1 MTQQGHSGVLC
12 PLCETPVDPVGQD
25 WCPRCAAPLKSATFG
40 QLLEADEALRAYRR
54 SYDAL
59 AAGWT
64 QWGERRQLLVDEL
77 AAQRY
82 RTPVPSEEPIA
93 AQPETEGTEPADM
106 PPVPVTPLAPDMP
119 AVATAPAGT
128 ESPEAEAEA
137 EAEAEPD
144 QAQVAAFEA
153 PGVAPSPA
161 SAPEPARASAAHAAA
176 PAPARTATSTAPPV
190 QRHRPPAQPAR
201 KPRRRMSE
209 VFTAPV
215 LLGVSGASLMI
226 AAAIVAVAIT
236 WATAT
241 PLVRGVLVLLV
252 AGGVGALAVWLRRLH
267 LVITS
272 GSVGIVAMGFAGTS
286 AVAFLSE
293 SPTVSPYSAAVAFL
307 LAGAA
312 GIALA
317 RLKLAWVGPSAAIAL
332 TGFVIAL
339 TITVT
344 SQTADAGVIW
354 AWSVTGAV
362 TALSLAATSVLWP
375 WRSAQHIAGWAGL
388 SWVGIV
394 GVGAATWLWLG
405 DVTLTG
411 AFASVVPLAALA
423 SLTRNKR
430 TSVAATATVT
440 TAALVTVVSPGFAY
454 VAQATPWQ
462 QITVVAGTIA
472 VVVGAGAR
480 LPVLIRRHVLAG
492 LLPGYALVWAV
503 AVSFAGAGLSQRGEL
518 MVNPA
523 AQPADVFT
531 FDVWVGLAPALL
543 AIAVATLRTWN
554 LAELKI
560 SGGLQRLV
568 VMSGP
573 LAGIASI
580 AVLTVTMSDLV
591 VREWDTWVWVL
602 VGVALALAFGA
613 VRKIWQWELA
623 QRLAMW
629 AAVMWIAVAGAVVVV
644 RAWSGDLTTVE
655 SLAGVVPL
663 IALVALTRW
672 LPRASTIMA
681 AALASAWVPS
691 VGFVCGFTPWQQIAM
706 VSAVIALAVA
716 VGVKLSPVRQRAVAI
731 GLIPAFVVVA
741 VGTGGYALGTLVT
754 HTGHAVTSSLLG
766 DGSYANPP
774 DPGDLWAGVA
784 ALVTGVAVA
793 GVRWWRVEEIDRS
806 LTGWL
811 RAGGVVGALMVV
823 VGVAIGATAVAET
836 AGGSRAHV
844 ALASALSVAAVV
856 LLFARVLWADRVVKN
871 VSSGSAVAL
880 AGLAGLHGVWGLAIG
895 ELSLLVGLGIAL
907 APVAVL
913 AVWGVKRPAEG
924 TALAALHATGVA
936 GAFASAAGATPT
948 LALAVPVALAAVLAW
963 TVRLLPGRQRHLVLI
978 GLTPALG
985 WGLLAGLWS
994 VFEAV
999 QWLDPARWTPPG
1011 WVAVAAVSAA
1021 VALAASRTGP
1031 WRPVAPIF
1039 EAIGAL
1045 LVLAAAPIALAAG
1058 AKVIGL
1064 NEPAFAIGP
1073 AVAGA
1078 IGAATGLAWWRD
1090 RVARRLTRVGAVLW
1104 VAAAGIMG
1112 WLHVAYSSW
1121 DFATTVVLS
1130 AGALTLLVAAAR
1142 WWPRPA
1148 LAPTALLL
1156 IAAPVA
1162 LVARSEWAA
1171 VALGVAMLVGVVLVG
1186 LMLFLVPVRLRLI
1199 GLIGTLPALT
1209 TGVVWVVTAAI
1220 AGAAEA
1226 VTGGLAEQGL
1236 ANHWWALG
1244 LVAALGVAM
1253 VVIGRLGIGRGVE
1266 QVADIT
1272 LAVSLVAGVMVA
1284 TAALA
1289 RLAGP
1294 DAPGDQARLLGAP
1307 VAALIVG
1314 AAVVVWATR
1323 WERALA
1329 GSGGAA
1335 GAPPVA
1341 RISVAPVVARVGA
1354 IAWIAVLGVAVLTWV
1369 ARADIHWLAGV
1380 GMTLVLA
1387 AGLGAAG
1394 ARWPYMGLL
1403 PAVALATTAPYVVV
1417 PVAIG
1422 AGFAASA
1429 CFAGALVAAGVWCA
1443 RLLATTRR
1451 RAVWMGLIPAALGAL
1466 AAMTFAMLL
1475 TFTALAGRFVAASVM
1490 RSQATVDVVTWWH
1503 VGVVAAGAVT
1513 ALSWRGAQRF
1523 RGWLLLSTL
1532 VVTAAALPT
1541 IWAVVLL
1548 SVSAL
1553 SLLFA
1558 GRWLR
1563 TGSVAAGVAVVC
1575 AMMWS
1580 VGSDVGLALT
1590 GTTATVIS
1598 VTVALGWRTRAL
1610 TWGAVVAPVT
1620 ALIAGVFMARALEA
1634 SQVALPAGV
1643 GLSMV
1648 IVLVLV
1654 SADRERLRMPVAS
1667 MAIPVTVLAPLFAG
1681 SAAMMG
1687 LAFVL
1692 GAATWWR
1699 LFSAGLTWARW
1710 MCAATASFGT
1720 AALLA
1725 SINIQV
1731 IEAYT
1736 AVPALALL
1744 LIGVQWLHDKP
1755 QLRSITALSPGLA
1768 AALVPSYL
1776 ALVLEPDQIWRTIAL
1791 IGAVIALALIGLR
1804 LRWFAPIL
1812 ATAVTAVVL
1821 SVLQFIAGG
1830 NLVVRLVAFAVV
1842 GALLLGIASFFEK
1855 LKELR

>member
-1 MTQQGHSGVLC
+1 M
-12 PLCETPVDPVGQD
+12 GQD

-119 AVATAPAGT
+119 AVATSPAGT

-144 QAQVAAFEA
+144 QAQAAAFET
-153 PGVAPSPA
+153 PGAAPSPA

-241 PLVRGVLVLLV
+241 PVVRGVLVLIV

-293 SPTVSPYSAAVAFL
+293 SPALSPYSAAVAFL

-332 TGFVIAL
+332 TGFVVAL

-344 SQTADAGVIW
+344 SQTADAGAIW
-354 AWSVTGAV
+354 AWSVTGVV
-362 TALSLAATSVLWP
+362 TAFALAATSVLWP
-375 WRSAQHIAGWAGL
+375 WRSAHHIAGWAGL

-394 GVGAATWLWLG
+394 GVVAAMWLWFG

-411 AFASVVPLAALA
+411 AFASVVPIAALA
-423 SLTRNKR
+423 WLSRSERAT
-430 TSVAATATVT
+430 VAATATVT
-440 TAALVTVVSPGFAY
+440 TAALVTIVGPGFAFI
-454 VAQATPWQ
+454 AQATPWQ
-462 QITVVAGTIA
+462 QITVLAGTIA
-472 VVVGAGAR
+472 AVVVVGAR
-480 LPVLIRRHVLAG
+480 LPALMRRHVLAG
-492 LLPGYALVWAV
+492 LLPGYALAWAV

-523 AQPADVFT
+523 AESADVFT

-560 SGGLQRLV
+560 SGGLQQIV

-573 LAGIASI
+573 LAGITAI
-580 AVLTVTMSDLV
+580 MVLTVTISDLIV
-591 VREWDTWVWVL
+591 HEWVAWVWV
-602 VGVALALAFGA
+602 VVAIALALAFA
-613 VRKIWQWELA
+613 ASRKVWQWELA
-623 QRLAMW
+623 QRIAMW
-629 AAVMWIAVAGAVVVV
+629 GAVLWVAMAGVVVAVWSWSGDVTLVGSLAGLLPIAALVVVV
-644 RAWSGDLTTVE
+644 R
-655 SLAGVVPL
+655 
-663 IALVALTRW
+663 W
-672 LPRASTIMA
+672 LPRTSVIMA
-681 AALASAWVPS
+681 TALTTAVAASI
-691 VGFVCGFTPWQQIAM
+691 GFVAGLTPWQQVAV
-706 VSAVIALAVA
+706 VSVVIALAVV
-716 VGVKLSPVRQRAVAI
+716 VGVGLSRLRQGAVAI
-731 GLIPAFVVVA
+731 GLAPAFVVVV
-741 VGTGGYALGTLVT
+741 VGTGGYTIAALVT
-754 HTGHAVTSSLLG
+754 GVIQAMTGSLSAQG
-766 DGSYANPP
+766 FYEST
-774 DPGDLWAGVA
+774 PGTIDVWAGVA
-784 ALVTGVAVA
+784 ALLAGLAVA
-793 GVRWWRVEEIDRS
+793 GVRLWRLGETGRDV
-806 LTGWL
+806 TGWR
-811 RAGGVVGALMVV
+811 RAGGVVGALVIAA
-823 VGVAIGATAVAET
+823 GVTILATAVADMA
-836 AGGSRAHV
+836 AGNRAHV

-856 LLFARVLWADRVVKN
+856 LLLARVLWADRVVKN
-871 VSSGSAVAL
+871 VSSGFAVAL
-880 AGLAGLHGVWGLAIG
+880 AGLAGVHGVWGLAIG
-895 ELSLLVGLGIAL
+895 EMSVLAGLGVAL
-907 APVAVL
+907 APVAIL
-913 AVWGVKRPAEG
+913 AVWGHKRPAEG
-924 TALAALHATGVA
+924 TGLATLLATAAAAALAGAL
-936 GAFASAAGATPT
+936 GATPT
-948 LALAVPVALAAVLAW
+948 LALAVAVALAAAMAW
-963 TVRLLPGRQRHLVLI
+963 VVRLLPGPQREMVLI
-978 GLTPALG
+978 GASPALG
-985 WGLLAGLWS
+985 WGLIAGLWTG
-994 VFEAV
+994 FEAV
-999 QWLDPARWTPPG
+999 QWLDTARWTPHG
-1011 WVAVAAVSAA
+1011 WVAITALTAAVG
-1021 VALAASRTGP
+1021 LAALRTGP
-1031 WRPVAPIF
+1031 WRSGRPVF
-1039 EAIGAL
+1039 ELIGAL
-1045 LVLAAAPIALAAG
+1045 LALAAAPVALAAG
-1058 AKVIGL
+1058 ADAIGL
-1064 NEPAFAIGP
+1064 NEPAFALGS
-1073 AVAGA
+1073 ALVGA
-1078 IGAATGLAWWRD
+1078 IVAAAGLAWWRD
-1090 RVARRLTRVGAVLW
+1090 RAARRLTRIGAVAW

-1112 WLHVAYSSW
+1112 WLNVVFSSW
-1121 DFATTVVLS
+1121 DITTTLVLS
-1130 AGALTLLVAAAR
+1130 VAALALLVAASR
-1142 WWPRPA
+1142 WWPRAA
-1148 LAPTALLL
+1148 LAPAALLL
-1156 IAAPVA
+1156 VAAPAA
-1162 LVARSEWAA
+1162 LVARAEWPP
-1171 VALGVAMLVGVVLVG
+1171 VALGVAMLVGVVLVA
-1186 LMLFLVPVRLRLI
+1186 LVLFLVPVRLRVI
-1199 GLIGTLPALT
+1199 GLIGALPALIA
-1209 TGVVWVVTAAI
+1209 GAVWVVMAVL

-1226 VTGGLAEQGL
+1226 VTGGRAGQALE
-1236 ANHWWALG
+1236 NHWWALG
-1244 LVAALGVAM
+1244 LVVTLGAAV
-1253 VVIGRLGIGRGVE
+1253 VVIGRLGMGRGVR
-1266 QVADIT
+1266 VAVDIS
-1272 LAVSLVAGVMVA
+1272 LALSLVGGVIVA
-1284 TAALA
+1284 TAVLA
-1289 RLAGP
+1289 KLAAP
-1294 DAPGDQARLLGAP
+1294 DTPGDQARLLLAP
-1307 VAALIVG
+1307 AVAALMG
-1314 AAVVVWATR
+1314 AAVVVWTMR
-1323 WERALA
+1323 HERAL
-1329 GSGGAA
+1329 GGNSGGA
-1335 GAPPVA
+1335 GTPPAAV
-1341 RISVAPVVARVGA
+1341 RSLGPA
-1354 IAWIAVLGVAVLTWV
+1354 IARHGVMFWVMVLGVAVLAWV
-1369 ARADIHWLAGV
+1369 VREDVHWLAGV
-1380 GMTLVLA
+1380 GVVLALA
-1387 AGLGAAG
+1387 AGLAVAG
-1394 ARWPYMGLL
+1394 IRWPYLGLV
-1403 PAVALATTAPYVVV
+1403 PAVALVTVSPYVVV
-1417 PVAIG
+1417 PVTLEAR
-1422 AGFAASA
+1422 FAASA
-1429 CFAGALVAAGVWCA
+1429 CLAAVLVAAGVWGA
-1443 RLLATTRR
+1443 RLVTSTKRQ
-1451 RAVWMGLIPAALGAL
+1451 AVWIGLIPASLGVVVSLVFALLVTVSAL
-1466 AAMTFAMLL
+1466 M
-1475 TFTALAGRFVAASVM
+1475 GRFVAAGWLG
-1490 RSQATVDVVTWWH
+1490 SQRTVEVLTWWQ
-1503 VGVVAAGAVT
+1503 VGVVAASAV
-1513 ALSWRGAQRF
+1513 AVLAWRGAQQF
-1523 RGWLLLSTL
+1523 RGWVLLSAL
-1532 VVTAAALPT
+1532 VVTGAALPP

-1548 SVSAL
+1548 SVTAL
-1553 SLLFA
+1553 TLLFA
-1558 GRWLR
+1558 GKWLR
-1563 TGSVAAGVAVVC
+1563 TGSVAAGVAVGI
-1575 AMMWS
+1575 AMVWS
-1580 VGSDVGLALT
+1580 VGSDGALGVT
-1590 GTTATVIS
+1590 AATATVIA
-1598 VTVALGWRTRAL
+1598 VTVALGWRTRSL

-1620 ALIAGVFMARALEA
+1620 ALIAGVFIARALDA
-1634 SQVALPAGV
+1634 TQVAVPAGV

-1654 SADRERLRMPVAS
+1654 SADRERLRMPVAY

-1744 LIGVQWLHDKP
+1744 LIGVQWLRDKP
-1755 QLRSITALSPGLA
+1755 ELRSVTALSPGLA

-1776 ALVLEPDQIWRTIAL
+1776 ALVLEPDEIWRTIAL
-1791 IGAVIALALIGLR
+1791 IGAVIVLALVGLR

-1830 NLVVRLVAFAVV
+1830 NLVVRLIAFAVV